1 MDIKNCSRKFF
12 GGNKILNDYLRDIR
26 KYKPL
31 SVDDEVNLFVR
42 IKNGDEK
49 AKAKIIKHNQLFVYS
64 LAKRYAKNEDEV
76 LDYVN
81 EGNIGLITAI
91 NNFNVDMG
99 TKFIT
104 HAVWYIRRSMN
115 YYLTTPNNMINK
127 SNNMKLSKKIDRV
140 KQKFFAINGRE
151 PSVEEI
157 METVKERYGI
167 EIREKSEVYDVT
179 ITSISDGHDEDGN
192 DTFENHTLFN
202 EKTLSENDYEKHT
215 DITYRNMMLAQL
227 MQTLSEEQKEI
238 INMSYGVGY
247 ARPYTIDEIA
257 EKFSMERKDI
267 IALKSRTIR
276 YLRQNKEKYRMVI

>member
-31 SVDDEVNLFVR
+31 SADDEVNLFIR

-157 METVKERYGI
+157 METVKEQYGI
-167 EIREKSEVYDVT
+167 EIREKSEVYDVI
-179 ITSISDGHDEDGN
+179 ITSINDGHDEDGN
-192 DTFENHTLFN
+192 DTFENNALFN
-202 EKTLSENDYEKHT
+202 EKTLSENDYERHT

-257 EKFSMERKDI
+257 EKFSMEKKDI